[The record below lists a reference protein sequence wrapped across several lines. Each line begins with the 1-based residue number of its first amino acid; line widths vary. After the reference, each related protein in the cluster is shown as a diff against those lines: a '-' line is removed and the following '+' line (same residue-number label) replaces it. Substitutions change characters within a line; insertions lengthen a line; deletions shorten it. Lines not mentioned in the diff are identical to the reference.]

1 MNLNQLA
8 LEVRPRSA
16 WEAVDLGLLM
26 AKRWWWPLMKVW
38 LLASA
43 PVFVFALC
51 MPMNYFWVGFILLWW
66 LKPLYERPMLHILSR
81 AIFNELPSTRNTLQL
96 FPALAR
102 LQLFLSLSVRRF
114 SPTRSMDLPVLQ
126 LEGLTKARRQAR
138 LSILHREDSAPAG
151 WLSFI
156 GFALEIFLTL
166 GLLSLLWA
174 FIPAEFDVDWTS
186 LFGNPENKSLLYLNL
201 SLWYIALGLTAP
213 FYTACGFALYINR
226 RVKLEAWDLEIAFRR
241 IANKRAE
248 TPAGF
253 GGNASPLSLLGIVSL
268 CVFLLLG
275 SNQQSYA
282 DDQLPPIDDQLPPIE
297 RPAAEESIRESSES
311 FLPHTQTDDK
321 DIYRDPPLGDYQDID
336 RKLAQQSIAEVMQQ
350 AEFSRK
356 KISRSLTFVEQEEN
370 TWLMDFLA
378 EHFGDLFEGV
388 KELNLFKFI
397 ATFLEII
404 LWGTALLLIALLL
417 YRYRHWLA
425 AQFVRVAPGKTT
437 AHSKPQILFGLEVTE
452 ESLPDDIG
460 ANALRLLHQ
469 HNNRAA
475 LALLY
480 RASLFRLIQNGL
492 EIHHGH
498 TEGECVQLFREAL
511 TTQSSKNTS
520 AAQHATELKQLE
532 YFAQLTSCWQQL
544 AYGHQAPDFVLAE
557 NLCNSWN
564 ACWLTSTGQPS
575 SAQSKAG
582 AV

>member
-38 LLASA
+38 LIVTA
-43 PVFVFALC
+43 PIVVITLC

-81 AIFNELPSTRNTLQL
+81 AIFNELPNTRSTVKLL
-96 FPALAR
+96 PALAR
-102 LQLFLSLSVRRF
+102 QQLFASLSIRRF

-126 LEGLTKARRQAR
+126 LEGLDKARRQAR

-156 GFALEIFLTL
+156 GFALELFLTL

-174 FIPAEFDVDWTS
+174 FIPPEFEVDWS
-186 LFGNPENKSLLYLNL
+186 NLFGAPQNSSLLYLKL

-241 IANKRAE
+241 ITNKRAE
-248 TPAGF
+248 ATPGY
-253 GGNASPLSLLGIVSL
+253 GGNASPLSLLCIVSL
-268 CVFLLLG
+268 CVFLLLD
-275 SNQQSYA
+275 SHQQSYA
-282 DDQLPPIDDQLPPIE
+282 DELPPMEQPTQK
-297 RPAAEESIRESSES
+297 ESIRENSES
-311 FLPHTQTDDK
+311 FLLHTQIDDK

-356 KISRSLTFVEQEEN
+356 TTSRSLTFVEQEEN
-370 TWLMDFLA
+370 TWLMDFLVK
-378 EHFGDLFEGV
+378 HFGDLFDWL
-388 KELNLFKFI
+388 KKFNLFKFI
-397 ATFLEII
+397 ATFLELI
-404 LWGTALLLIALLL
+404 LWGTALLLIALLV

-469 HNNRAA
+469 HNSRAA

-544 AYGHQAPDFVLAE
+544 AYGHQAPNFALAE